1 MARERTA
8 YETLAE
14 AHNKVLAE
22 RDTLRALWLEWLEG
36 TYDGRDLLR
45 RVKLAVHGPL
55 RKPGN
60 AGVRAT
66 ATTLPGWVHDCP
78 YSTGQ
83 VLLPMGAKCS
93 NCGAIDGVQEGG
105 K

>member
-1 MARERTA
+1 VADPLDQIAHICNEQPHDALSQIAAVLGMD
-8 YETLAE
+8 LVE
-14 AHNKVLAE
+14 AQ

-60 AGVRAT
+60 AGV
-66 ATTLPGWVHDCP
+66 
-78 YSTGQ
+78 
-83 VLLPMGAKCS
+83 
-93 NCGAIDGVQEGG
+93 QEVPRG
-105 K
+105 